1 MRSRLFAVL
10 AVTTAAAA
18 ALSHGPGAPLKPCR
32 RAVLSSILALPILRP
47 LDASALV
54 PGDGTQPGSLLPG
67 ELDIMVSPSSYL
79 LKKQARKQK
88 ECYDAGASRPASRPH
103 HPEPA
108 PRWRPLF
115 HTLFATCHRLNL
127 VSNLTGECYD
137 EKTFYSIECER
148 DDTECLQRKRRLAN
162 RELNNFLN
170 DPFSSPVFLLSAVA
184 FATPWISIVTK
195 FVGRLLDRLFPP
207 ADPRWAI

>member
-47 LDASALV
+47 WDASALV

-108 PRWRPLF
+108 PR
-115 HTLFATCHRLNL
+115 
-127 VSNLTGECYD
+127 
-137 EKTFYSIECER
+137 
-148 DDTECLQRKRRLAN
+148 
-162 RELNNFLN
+162 
-170 DPFSSPVFLLSAVA
+170 
-184 FATPWISIVTK
+184 
-195 FVGRLLDRLFPP
+195 
-207 ADPRWAI
+207 